1 MAQLSG
7 VYCTYMH
14 NYIDLTPTNKQVP
27 DNGEAADR
35 IYRDGIQILINM
47 NGYTKGARNEIFA
60 LKPAPIQ
67 VSIFVINTAKLQLV
81 TPPIS
86 EHISI
91 PIISP
96 SFLVNKAKPLI
107 SEVTPSG
114 TSIFSLYIGVT
125 N

>member
-1 MAQLSG
+1 MNTKSSVNWGKFLGRINQIFGYLDLKNFGKICLVCSNRQQSG
-7 VYCTYMH
+7 PIKQSLLYMH

-67 VSIFVINTAKLQLV
+67 VSIFVINTAKLL
-81 TPPIS
+81 
-86 EHISI
+86 
-91 PIISP
+91 
-96 SFLVNKAKPLI
+96 LVN
-107 SEVTPSG
+107 
-114 TSIFSLYIGVT
+114 IFRSQ
-125 N
+125 